1 MGFWVGIGGSWSPGI
16 AESLVIPEQEIL
28 AQVWNRS
35 SNTVQ
40 QKDRR
45 QERKTQT
52 RHTWGYR
59 LPMAD
64 GDPHG
69 MCCTGLC
76 WGRPGGF
83 PGLKSAYT
91 KGHHC
96 SVPPTQV
103 PSMPLDSNTVS
114 TNQMV
119 IRVHCSLK
127 TTLTTREN

>member
-16 AESLVIPEQEIL
+16 AECLVIPEQEIL

-64 GDPHG
+64 VIPMECAAQGSAG
-69 MCCTGLC
+69 EGQE
-76 WGRPGGF
+76 GF
-83 PGLKSAYT
+83 
-91 KGHHC
+91 
-96 SVPPTQV
+96 QV
-103 PSMPLDSNTVS
+103 
-114 TNQMV
+114 
-119 IRVHCSLK
+119 
-127 TTLTTREN
+127 